1 MPAEPA
7 ADLPVPFPATPSAP
21 ASAAPADVPDRFL
34 QRLRQ
39 ATDAHA
45 IVAMTDAR
53 GVIIYAND
61 RFCTISGYARAELLG
76 RTHRIVN
83 SGYHPPEFW
92 REFWQ
97 TISAGRT
104 WHGVVRNRRKD
115 GSFYWVDTTVMP
127 VLGDDGRP
135 HYYLS
140 LRTDITRLKQIE
152 EELGSLTRDLERRVE
167 ERTAQLQRSEQLYR
181 TLLSSVTDY
190 HYTVDVRDGRA
201 VHTTHTPTCLAVT
214 GYPEEAFAREPD
226 LWLQMVPEEDRP
238 AVIAHAEAAL
248 AGRPLAPLEHRIVR
262 ADGAVRWIRDTIV
275 VRRDPQGTVVAYDG
289 IITDITAEKEAQ
301 AQVRQLNQQLERRV
315 VERTAQLAAAHQQL
329 TLLFEHAPIGIS
341 WVEWRGERE
350 IYHLNDRFCAI
361 IGLTREEAEN
371 FDNII
376 AATHPDDRP
385 RQLLEM
391 ERLRQGAADSFSL
404 LKRYVHR
411 DGRTV
416 WAVLTVVVLRDAR
429 GQVTQ
434 QFAMVE
440 DVTERRRAEEDL
452 RRSELRFRRYVE
464 NASEILYSL
473 NPEGVFTF
481 VSPSWTDKLGHRRD
495 QVVGHDIAAFIHP
508 EDLPAFRAFLAETI
522 ARGASTRSVEYRV
535 RHLDGTERWHAS
547 SGSTMRDETGATL
560 FLGVGRDITLRKEA
574 QEQLRTAL
582 AQREELERI
591 INRSPSVVVLWRAEE
606 GFPVEFVSRS
616 VEQFG
621 WPREAFLEGRK
632 RFIDLVHP
640 DDAARVAAEVTAH
653 AIAGDREYTQEYRVV
668 TRDGRIRWIDDRT
681 FIRTDAEG
689 RITHHEG
696 ILSDITERKEV
707 EARELAARERDLQ
720 VARDVQHH
728 LLPHVYPDI
737 GEAEI
742 GALYVPS
749 RVVGGDY
756 YDFFPVDERRWGFAV
771 ADVSG
776 KGAAA
781 ALMMSACRTT
791 LRLKAAGG
799 FAPLH
804 VLREVNRHIQPDM
817 PQGMFISM
825 VYGILDLD
833 SNEFRFARAGHEPPL
848 VLRRRLESALTL
860 CPAGLA
866 LGLDAGPLFD
876 TCLEEANV
884 PLEPGDLLVLYTD
897 GITETVN
904 ATGHEFGR
912 HRLEAVLRGVQ
923 DRPMADVREAVNRAI
938 DEFAAVDAVAD
949 DRTLLLVR
957 PR

>member
-7 ADLPVPFPATPSAP
+7 PDLPAPFPHSPA
-21 ASAAPADVPDRFL
+21 ASASSGAVPERFL

-39 ATDAHA
+39 AIDEHA

-53 GVIIYAND
+53 GVIVYAND
-61 RFCTISGYARAELLG
+61 RFCTISGYAREELLG

-83 SGYHPPEFW
+83 SGHHPPEFW
-92 REFWQ
+92 QDFWA

-104 WHGVVRNRRKD
+104 WHGVVCNRRKD
-115 GSFYWVDTTVMP
+115 GSIYWVDTTVLP
-127 VLGDDGRP
+127 VPGEDGRP
-135 HYYLS
+135 QYYLS
-140 LRTDITRLKQIE
+140 LRTEITRLKQVE
-152 EELGSLTRDLERRVE
+152 EELGALTRDLERRVE

-181 TLLSSVTDY
+181 TLLASVTDY
-190 HYTVDVRDGRA
+190 HYTVAVRDGRA

-214 GYPEEAFAREPD
+214 GYSEEDFTRDPD
-226 LWLQMVPEEDRP
+226 LWLKMVPPEDRP

-248 AGRPLAPLEHRIVR
+248 AGRPLAPLEHRIIR
-262 ADGAVRWIRDTIV
+262 ADGEVRWIRDTIV
-275 VRRDPQGTVVAYDG
+275 VRRDAQGQVVVYDG

-301 AQVRQLNQQLERRV
+301 SQVRQLNQQLERRV

-329 TLLFEHAPIGIS
+329 TLLFENAPIGIS

-350 IYHLNDRFCAI
+350 IYHLNDRFCSI
-361 IGLTREEAEN
+361 IGLSRKEAED
-371 FDNII
+371 FENII

-391 ERLRQGAADSFSL
+391 ERLRRGATDSFSL

-416 WAVLTVVVLRDAR
+416 WAVLTVVVLRDAHGR
-429 GQVTQ
+429 ITQ
-434 QFAMVE
+434 QFAMLE

-464 NASEILYSL
+464 NASEILYAL
-473 NPEGVFTF
+473 TPEGIFTF
-481 VSPSWTDKLGHRRD
+481 VSPSWTDKLGHRRE
-495 QVVGHDIAAFIHP
+495 QVVGHDIAEFVHP
-508 EDLPAFRAFLAETI
+508 DDVPSFREFLATTI
-522 ARGASTRSVEYRV
+522 ARGASARAVEYRAL
-535 RHLDGTERWHAS
+535 HQDGTARWHAS
-547 SGSTMRDETGATL
+547 SGSTMRDETGTTL

-574 QEQLRTAL
+574 QEKLSAAL

-591 INRSPSVVVLWRAEE
+591 IDRSPSVVVLWRAEE

-621 WPREAFLEGRK
+621 WPREAFLDGTK

-640 DDAARVAAEVTAH
+640 EDAPRVSAEVTAH
-653 AIAGDREYTQEYRVV
+653 AIAGDREYTQEYRIV
-668 TRDGRIRWIDDRT
+668 TRDGNIRWIDDRT
-681 FIRTDAEG
+681 FIRAGPDG

-696 ILSDITERKEV
+696 ILSDITERKES

-728 LLPHVYPDI
+728 LLPSIYPDI
-737 GEAEI
+737 TETEI

-781 ALMMSACRTT
+781 ALMMAACRTT
-791 LRLKAAGG
+791 LRLTAAGG
-799 FAPLH
+799 YAPLQ

-833 SNEFRFARAGHEPPL
+833 SKEFRFARAGHEPPL
-848 VLRRRLESALTL
+848 VLRRRLETALTL

-876 TCLEEANV
+876 SCLEEARV
-884 PLEPGDLLVLYTD
+884 ALEPGDLLVLYTD

-904 ATGHEFGR
+904 ATALEFGR

-923 DRPMADVREAVNRAI
+923 DRPMAEVKHAVNRAI
-938 DEFAAVDAVAD
+938 DEFAAVDAPVD
-949 DRTLLLVR
+949 DRTLLIVR